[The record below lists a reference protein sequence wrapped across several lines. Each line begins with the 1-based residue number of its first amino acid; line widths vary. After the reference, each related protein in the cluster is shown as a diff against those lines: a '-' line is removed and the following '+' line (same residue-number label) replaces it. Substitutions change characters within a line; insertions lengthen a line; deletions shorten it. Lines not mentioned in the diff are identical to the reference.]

1 MRKNELQEKKR
12 REAAERNERWSAL
25 THEEQ
30 IAHLDRLQLT
40 ARKQRAKI
48 QKRKELMI
56 NKKIKDIPGVKDIGP
71 ETIDIKDINTD
82 ITRNKTRSKGM
93 DEHHVESLVAHMRE
107 NGIDETL
114 PEPILEKIP
123 YEDRNLPENIGKQ
136 WYIVNGNH
144 TIEAMRRLLMKKFN
158 GHVVEFDNETAREDT
173 QTIANNH
180 PPALDAD
187 IPSVV
192 NTLGMQI
199 SRGDLLNE
207 KSKISEKVQF
217 LYRGAKK
224 KQRDQIVAEVM
235 KNNGTHEQWL
245 NWSKENCASFLM
257 NNYSRTTEFGWD
269 TEREVYGAVMKQG
282 SEYRIIA
289 RAISHFNEVGPNNM
303 KYNPTD
309 VVICAM
315 EAGDASIEEK
325 RQQTIDTANELLDG
339 ILEAVGASE
348 WANGYPI
355 RFVGALPQDLGSTYN
370 ENPKELILI
379 DSDTDEILVH

>member
-1 MRKNELQEKKR
+1 MPRSGRTKR
-12 REAAERNERWSAL
+12 AVVRPHPRRADCSLGQTTTNCSEAASEDSKKNG
-25 THEEQ
+25 
-30 IAHLDRLQLT
+30 
-40 ARKQRAKI
+40 
-48 QKRKELMI
+48 KELML

-71 ETIDIKDINTD
+71 ESIDIKDINTD

-93 DEHHVESLVAHMRE
+93 EEQHIEDLVAHMRE

-114 PEPILEKIP
+114 PKPIVEKIP

-136 WYIVNGNH
+136 WYIVDGNH
-144 TIEAMRRLLMKKFN
+144 TIEAMRRIGYKNFK

-192 NTLGMQI
+192 NTLSMQI

-217 LYRGAKK
+217 LCSGKK

-235 KNNGTHEQWL
+235 KDNGTPKQWL
-245 NWSKENCASFLM
+245 NWTKENCCEFLM
-257 NNYSRTTEFGWD
+257 DNYDRTTEFAWD
-269 TEREVYGAVMKQG
+269 ADREVYGAVMKQE
-282 SEYRIIA
+282 SEHRTII
-289 RAISHFNEVGPNNM
+289 RAISHFNEVAPNGR
-303 KYNPTD
+303 KYNRTD
-309 VVICAM
+309 VVISLF
-315 EAGDASIEEK
+315 EKGDETPTEK
-325 RQQTIDTANELLDG
+325 RQKMIDTTNKILDN
-339 ILEAVGASE
+339 ILEATGADD
-348 WANGYPI
+348 WPNGCPI
-355 RFVGALPQDLGSTYN
+355 RFVGAMPQDLGSTYN

>member
-1 MRKNELQEKKR
+1 ML
-12 REAAERNERWSAL
+12 
-25 THEEQ
+25 
-30 IAHLDRLQLT
+30 
-40 ARKQRAKI
+40 
-48 QKRKELMI
+48 

-71 ETIDIKDINTD
+71 ESIDIKDINTD

-93 DEHHVESLVAHMRE
+93 DDPHVESLVANMRE

-192 NTLGMQI
+192 NTLSMQI

-269 TEREVYGAVMKQG
+269 ADREVYGAVMKPDY
-282 SEYRIIA
+282 EYRTIG
-289 RAISHFNEVGPNNM
+289 RAIEKFNEVGPNGM
-303 KYNPTD
+303 KYNPTE
-309 VVICAM
+309 VVICAQ
-315 EAGDASIEEK
+315 EKGDASIQEK
-325 RQQTIDTANELLDG
+325 RQSIIGTANEFLDG